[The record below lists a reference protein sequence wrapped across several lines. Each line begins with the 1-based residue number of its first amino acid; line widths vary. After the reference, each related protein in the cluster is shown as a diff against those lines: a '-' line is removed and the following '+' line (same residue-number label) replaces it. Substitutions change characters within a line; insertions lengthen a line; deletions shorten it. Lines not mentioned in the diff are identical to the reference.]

1 MPRGRKTTNT
11 ANPENETKKKT
22 KRRKKTVETPVE
34 AAPAVENAATD
45 AVVNV
50 PVEVAEAPAP
60 KKRGRKPKD
69 AADAVTTEAP
79 VKKTRGRKPKAAAE
93 TVADTPADT
102 TTDAPVKKT
111 RGRKAKAETPA
122 DAPVKQTRGRK
133 KATLEVVAEAA
144 PPVEAETA
152 VEDASVN
159 IQPDVIVDVP
169 DSVVEEPIVA
179 ELLPDQLA
187 NDATESAS
195 TESTPAKKPRKPR
208 AKETD
213 KKAADTAPKKRGR
226 KPKETGPAL
235 ITTLQIGDIEFD
247 ISGIAE
253 KAYKEY
259 KRVHKRKVV
268 TDFRVYVKPEE
279 GAAYYTVNGEGSE
292 DFKVDLT

>member
-60 KKRGRKPKD
+60 KKRGRKPK
-69 AADAVTTEAP
+69 
-79 VKKTRGRKPKAAAE
+79 
-93 TVADTPADT
+93 
-102 TTDAPVKKT
+102 
-111 RGRKAKAETPA
+111 
-122 DAPVKQTRGRK
+122 
-133 KATLEVVAEAA
+133 
-144 PPVEAETA
+144 
-152 VEDASVN
+152 
-159 IQPDVIVDVP
+159 
-169 DSVVEEPIVA
+169 
-179 ELLPDQLA
+179 
-187 NDATESAS
+187 
-195 TESTPAKKPRKPR
+195 
-208 AKETD
+208 
-213 KKAADTAPKKRGR
+213 
-226 KPKETGPAL
+226 ETGPAL
-235 ITTLQIGDIEFD
+235 ITTLLIGDIEFD